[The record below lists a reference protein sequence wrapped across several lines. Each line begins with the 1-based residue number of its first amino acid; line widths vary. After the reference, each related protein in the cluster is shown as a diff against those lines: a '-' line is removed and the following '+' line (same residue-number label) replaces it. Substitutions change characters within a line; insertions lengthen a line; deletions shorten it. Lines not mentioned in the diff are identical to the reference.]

1 LLRETSSN
9 RWGSA
14 FKGLRDM
21 KLSRVAVLGVAGAAG
36 LIAMVLALNL
46 TAPAPKPTPEPVKQV
61 DLNTKKVLI
70 ANRDIAM
77 GTTVTAGDLAW
88 RDWPKD
94 SVSSE
99 FITGGSHDDEAAV
112 VGAIARAAFYAGEP
126 ISDAKLIRS
135 DRGFMSAI
143 LPEGKRA
150 VALKIAADTSAGGFI
165 LPNDHVDVIMTRH
178 MNQNGAN
185 TGGPEYRTETILNN
199 VRVLAID
206 QTIEKAN
213 NKDGADTVVGRTAT
227 LELTPQQAQIITVAQ
242 QMSDRLNLALRSV
255 ADSAPTAAGTGED
268 AVNLIGG
275 ANGTVTV
282 VKNGIAKQVSGVH

>member
-1 LLRETSSN
+1 
-9 RWGSA
+9 
-14 FKGLRDM
+14 M
-21 KLSRVAVLGVAGAAG
+21 KLSRVAVLGVAAGAG

-46 TAPAPKPTPEPVKQV
+46 TAPPKPSPAPPKQV
-61 DLNTKKVLI
+61 DLNTEKVLV
-70 ANRDIAM
+70 ATKDVSM
-77 GTTVTAGDLAW
+77 GTTFTVGDVAW

-99 FITGGSHDDEAAV
+99 FITGGSHDSEVAV
-112 VGAIARAAFYAGEP
+112 VGAIARAGFFAGEP

-150 VALKIAADTSAGGFI
+150 VAIKIAAETSAGGFI

-178 MNQNGAN
+178 VNQNGNSA
-185 TGGPEYRTETILNN
+185 GSEYLTETILNN

-206 QTIEKAN
+206 QTIEKTN
-213 NKDGADTVVGRTAT
+213 KKDGGAGGDTVVGRTAT
-227 LELTPQQAQIITVAQ
+227 LELTPEQAKIITVAE

-255 ADSAPTAAGTGED
+255 SDSAPNPAD
-268 AVNLIGG
+268 ASKDAMNLIGG
-275 ANGTVTV
+275 PNGEGTVTL
-282 VKNGIAKQVSGVH
+282 VKNGISTKVTGVR